1 MANGGI
7 IQIIKNI
14 AGTLIV
20 DITRKSG
27 AGVTVFSDVAKTA
40 SVSMPDSITATK
52 AYYIDSDDLYEVSVK
67 IGTIEIASQNDT
79 PREVYLDSGKVLS
92 FEPAPD
98 VSRFLNIGPTG
109 AVGATGP
116 TGPAVTGPQGDTGPT
131 GPTGDTG
138 PTGPTGVL

>member
-14 AGTLIV
+14 AGTLVV

-27 AGVTVFSDVAKTA
+27 ANVTVYSNAAKTTP
-40 SVSMPDSITATK
+40 VSMPDSITATK
-52 AYYIDSDDLYEVSVK
+52 AYYIASDDVYEVSVK

-79 PREVYLDSGKVLS
+79 PREVYLESGKVLS

-98 VSRFLNIGPTG
+98 TSRFLNIGPTG

-116 TGPAVTGPQGDTGPT
+116 TGPTGPQGDTGPT
-131 GPTGDTG
+131 GPAGE
-138 PTGPTGVL
+138 